1 MLNGGILWKIVKG
14 AQKLPK
20 KFHWRILIF
29 SYVSVFRY
37 SYYSEIYCRGELL
50 HTVQT
55 AKLFNDSK
63 TFVDMKLKQ
72 PPQKTLDA
80 FKEFMSDHDN
90 NPPKDDIR
98 KFVQVGI
105 AITITFSWFF
115 FLLRSYLL
123 TSKEEQLSIVIV

>member
-1 MLNGGILWKIVKG
+1 MLSRSL
-14 AQKLPK
+14 A
-20 KFHWRILIF
+20 H
-29 SYVSVFRY
+29 
-37 SYYSEIYCRGELL
+37 SEIYCRGELL

-98 KFVQVGI
+98 KFVQVSISLWHGRSSVEPRSVQRKI
-105 AITITFSWFF
+105 AF
-115 FLLRSYLL
+115 
-123 TSKEEQLSIVIV
+123 V